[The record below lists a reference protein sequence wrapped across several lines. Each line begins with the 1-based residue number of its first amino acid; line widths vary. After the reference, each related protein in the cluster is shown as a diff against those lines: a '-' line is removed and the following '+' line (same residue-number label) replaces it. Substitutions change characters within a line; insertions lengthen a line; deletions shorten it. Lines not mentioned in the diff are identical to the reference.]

1 MISFLLKRKMFLA
14 ISRNDSSKTNIEQ
27 KQEQLNLALEWNR
40 VDIVKNFIM
49 KNERDWEVNRIFN
62 LSIRKTSFC
71 FFSSLE
77 D

>member
-1 MISFLLKRKMFLA
+1 MFLA

-71 FFSSLE
+71 FCFSSLE